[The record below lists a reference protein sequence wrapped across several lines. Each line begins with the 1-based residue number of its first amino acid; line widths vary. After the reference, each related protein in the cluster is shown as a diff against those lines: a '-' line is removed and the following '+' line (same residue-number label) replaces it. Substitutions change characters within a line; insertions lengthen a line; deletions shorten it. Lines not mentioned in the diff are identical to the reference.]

1 MIGEKIGVR
10 VLFFATLRDRA
21 GTRETSLE
29 IDSGTTVF
37 AFKALLTEKYP
48 AAGPTLETALVSVN
62 KEFAF
67 DQDVIPADAEVA
79 VFPPVSG
86 G

>member
-1 MIGEKIGVR
+1 MKAR

-21 GTRETSLE
+21 GTRQAELDLPAGLTVADFKRLLVDRYPGLKPSLSSMIVAVDRRFAPDETIVPE
-29 IDSGTTVF
+29 G
-37 AFKALLTEKYP
+37 
-48 AAGPTLETALVSVN
+48 
-62 KEFAF
+62 
-67 DQDVIPADAEVA
+67 AELA

>member
-1 MIGEKIGVR
+1 MKAR

-21 GTRETSLE
+21 GTRQAELDLPDGLTVADFKRLLIDRYPGMKPSLTSMIVA
-29 IDSGTTVF
+29 IDRRF
-37 AFKALLTEKYP
+37 APDEA
-48 AAGPTLETALVSVN
+48 
-62 KEFAF
+62 
-67 DQDVIPADAEVA
+67 VIPDGVELA

>member
-1 MIGEKIGVR
+1 MNHK

-21 GTRETSLE
+21 GLRQTEVDLPDGMRVADLKQLLVERFPGLRPSL
-29 IDSGTTVF
+29 
-37 AFKALLTEKYP
+37 
-48 AAGPTLETALVSVN
+48 PTMLVAIN
-62 KEFAF
+62 REFA
-67 DQDVIPADAEVA
+67 QDDALIPAGAELA